1 MVDGDNDDDD
11 NVSLGC
17 AGRLTVPTN
26 GEQLRRKSYD
36 LAADGGKSNRL
47 GLLLNRLNLPAAM

>member
-1 MVDGDNDDDD
+1 MMTLAVMTTA
-11 NVSLGC
+11 VC
-17 AGRLTVPTN
+17 AAGRLTVPTN

-47 GLLLNRLNLPAAM
+47 GHLLNRLNLPAAM

>member
-1 MVDGDNDDDD
+1 MSV
-11 NVSLGC
+11 C
-17 AGRLTVPTN
+17 PAGRLTVPAN

-47 GLLLNRLNLPAAM
+47 GHLLNRLNLPAAM